1 MRTVEAGN
9 STVALSKFL
18 VVIWRRPSWSP
29 EIFAVRIRTET
40 RLAIILCTII
50 LAASCGGGYANNS
63 QPPAPVTL
71 QLSASTLT
79 ATQDGA
85 PAPVNVT
92 LVRPYGNTNSVAL
105 SVTALPANVTTQIT
119 SPGTGNAGM
128 ITFDAQGAAAGSY
141 SVTVNANDGV
151 ANATAGLTLV
161 VAIVITVQNTV
172 NVNAGVSGR
181 LQEFMST
188 SFQPAEWDYQ
198 FFLNHQDVTPLTNLA
213 PQHIRIQGISQAV
226 PMKANSS
233 PQQPNDWNFMM
244 LDDVVQPIL
253 GAADHSPEF
262 QIAVAPSFMNDSSGH
277 LDITNHLS
285 DFVQYSANLV
295 RYFNTGGFTWGG
307 AHFQSQSLNKITW
320 WGIFNEYNI
329 NGLTPA
335 QYVQVYNAVVPAML
349 AVDPTIK
356 FSALELADF
365 DSGSGDPRNNL
376 PTFVDPANQGGVN
389 AQVNIVSTH
398 FYSSCKQSNPD
409 TQLFNSVAGFA
420 NDVTYFYQELK
431 LRLDLASVPVWVT
444 ENNVNA
450 DFDKGGGISACNGT
464 AFVLD
469 HRGTSA
475 FFAAWRPYV
484 FSQLGKAG
492 NQALYHWDYD
502 ADQQYGEV
510 DFNSANKYLSYW
522 VDYYLARY
530 FPSPPGSS
538 FLTVNTTETTTAEI
552 LVTRND
558 DGSVVV
564 MVANHAVHSS
574 SDNNGPGDPRTVV
587 VDVSALGAFSSA
599 TQLTIDANTDPTNG
613 PTSAAVTVA
622 PRMTVTL
629 NGYGVSFLELK
640 L

>member
-1 MRTVEAGN
+1 MRIE
-9 STVALSKFL
+9 F
-18 VVIWRRPSWSP
+18 
-29 EIFAVRIRTET
+29 
-40 RLAIILCTII
+40 RLAIILSAIL
-50 LAASCGGGYANNS
+50 LAASCGGGYANNN

-79 ATQDGA
+79 ATQDGS
-85 PAPVNVT
+85 PAAVNVT
-92 LVRPYGNTNSVAL
+92 LVRPYGNTNSITL
-105 SVTALPANVTTQIT
+105 SVTGLPTGVTNVIT
-119 SPGTGNAGM
+119 SPGTGNTGM
-128 ITFDAQGAAAGSY
+128 ISFDAQGAAAGAY
-141 SVTVNANDGV
+141 SVTVNATDGV
-151 ANATAGLTLV
+151 TNATAALTLV
-161 VAIVITVQNTV
+161 VAIVTTVQNTV
-172 NVNAGVSGR
+172 NTNAGVNGR
-181 LQEFMST
+181 LQEFMAT

-198 FFLNHQDVTPLTNLA
+198 FFINHPDITPLTNLG
-213 PQHIRIQGISQAV
+213 PRHIRIQGISQAV

-233 PQQPNDWNFMM
+233 PQQPTDWNFTM

-253 GAADHSPEF
+253 AAADHSPEF
-262 QIAVAPSFMNDSSGH
+262 QIAVAPSFMNDASGH
-277 LDITNHLS
+277 LDITNHLN
-285 DFVQYSANLV
+285 DFVQYCANLV
-295 RYFNTGGFTWGG
+295 RYYNTGGFTWGVTLFKS
-307 AHFQSQSLNKITW
+307 ASMNKITW

-365 DSGSGDPRNNL
+365 DSGSGDPRVNL
-376 PTFVDPANQGGVN
+376 PTFVDPSNQGGVN

-398 FYSSCKQSNPD
+398 FYSSCNQSNPD
-409 TQLFNSVAGFA
+409 TQLFNSVTGFA
-420 NDVTYFYQELK
+420 SDVTYFYQELK
-431 LRLDLASVPVWVT
+431 LRPDLANVPVWVT

-469 HRGTSA
+469 RRGTSA

-530 FPSPPGSS
+530 FPSPPGSNI
-538 FLTVNTTETTTAEI
+538 LTVDTTETTTVEI
-552 LVTRND
+552 LGTRND

-587 VDVSALGAFSSA
+587 VDVSSLGAFSSA
-599 TQLTIDANTDPTNG
+599 TQLTIDANTDPANG
-613 PTSAAVTVA
+613 PTSVAVTVT

-629 NGYGVSFLELK
+629 NGYGVSFLEFK
-640 L
+640 P

>member
-1 MRTVEAGN
+1 MRIE
-9 STVALSKFL
+9 F
-18 VVIWRRPSWSP
+18 
-29 EIFAVRIRTET
+29 
-40 RLAIILCTII
+40 RLAIILSAIL
-50 LAASCGGGYANNS
+50 LAASCGGGYANNN

-79 ATQDGA
+79 ATQDGS
-85 PAPVNVT
+85 PATVNVT
-92 LVRPYGNTNSVAL
+92 LVRPYGNTNSITL
-105 SVTALPANVTTQIT
+105 SVTGLPTGVTKVIT
-119 SPGTGNAGM
+119 SPGTGNTGM
-128 ITFDAQGAAAGSY
+128 ISFDAQGAAAGAY
-141 SVTVNANDGV
+141 SVTVNATDGV
-151 ANATAGLTLV
+151 TNATAALTLV
-161 VAIVITVQNTV
+161 VAIVTTVQNTV
-172 NVNAGVSGR
+172 NTNAGVNGR
-181 LQEFMST
+181 LQEFMAT

-198 FFLNHQDVTPLTNLA
+198 FFINHPDITPLTNLG
-213 PQHIRIQGISQAV
+213 PRHIRIQGISQAV
-226 PMKANSS
+226 PMRANSS
-233 PQQPNDWNFMM
+233 PQQPTDWNFTM

-253 GAADHSPEF
+253 AAADHSPEF
-262 QIAVAPSFMNDSSGH
+262 QIAVAPSFMNDASGH
-277 LDITNHLS
+277 LDITNHLN
-285 DFVQYSANLV
+285 DFVQYCANLV
-295 RYFNTGGFTWGG
+295 RYYNTGGFTWGG
-307 AHFQSQSLNKITW
+307 TLFKSASMNKITW

-365 DSGSGDPRNNL
+365 DSGSGDPRVNL
-376 PTFVDPANQGGVN
+376 PTFVDPSNQGGVN

-398 FYSSCKQSNPD
+398 FYSSCNQSNPD

-420 NDVTYFYQELK
+420 SDVTYFYQELK
-431 LRLDLASVPVWVT
+431 LRPDLANVPVWVT

-469 HRGTSA
+469 RRGTSA
-475 FFAAWRPYV
+475 FFSAWRPYV

-530 FPSPPGSS
+530 FPSPPGSNI
-538 FLTVNTTETTTAEI
+538 LTVDTTETTTVEI

-574 SDNNGPGDPRTVV
+574 SDNNGTGDPRTVV
-587 VDVSALGAFSSA
+587 VDVSLLGAFSSA
-599 TQLTIDANTDPTNG
+599 TQLTIDANTDPANG
-613 PTSAAVTVA
+613 PTSVAVTVT

-629 NGYGVSFLELK
+629 NGYGVSFLEFK
-640 L
+640 P

>member
-1 MRTVEAGN
+1 
-9 STVALSKFL
+9 
-18 VVIWRRPSWSP
+18 
-29 EIFAVRIRTET
+29 
-40 RLAIILCTII
+40 
-50 LAASCGGGYANNS
+50 
-63 QPPAPVTL
+63 
-71 QLSASTLT
+71 
-79 ATQDGA
+79 
-85 PAPVNVT
+85 
-92 LVRPYGNTNSVAL
+92 
-105 SVTALPANVTTQIT
+105 VTTVH
-119 SPGTGNAGM
+119 NA
-128 ITFDAQGAAAGSY
+128 
-141 SVTVNANDGV
+141 VNANEGV
-151 ANATAGLTLV
+151 N
-161 VAIVITVQNTV
+161 
-172 NVNAGVSGR
+172 GR

-198 FFLNHQDVTPLTNLA
+198 FFLTHQDVTPLTNLG

-226 PMKANSS
+226 PMKANM
-233 PQQPNDWNFMM
+233 QQPTDWDFRI

-253 GAADHSPEF
+253 TAADHSPEF

-277 LDITNHLS
+277 LDLTNHLS

-295 RYFNTGGFTWGG
+295 RYYNTGGFTWGG
-307 AHFQSQSLNKITW
+307 TLFKSASMNKITW

-376 PTFVDPANQGGVN
+376 PTFVNPANQGGVN
-389 AQVNIVSTH
+389 AQVNIISTH
-398 FYSSCKQSNPD
+398 FYSSCNLSNPD

-420 NDVTYFYQELK
+420 NDVTYFYQELR
-431 LRLDLASVPVWVT
+431 LRADLASVPVWVT

-450 DFDKGGGISACNGT
+450 DFGNAQGNSTCNPMQI
-464 AFVLD
+464 FVDD

-484 FSQLGKAG
+484 FSQLGQAG

-530 FPSPPGSS
+530 FPSPPGSNI
-538 FLTVNTTETTTAEI
+538 LTVNTTETTTMEV

-564 MVANHAVHSS
+564 MVANRAVHAST
-574 SDNNGPGDPRTVV
+574 DNNGTGDPRTVV
-587 VDVSALGAFSSA
+587 VDISSLGAFSSA
-599 TQLTIDANTDPTNG
+599 TQLTIDANTDPANG

-640 L
+640 P

>member
-1 MRTVEAGN
+1 MRIE
-9 STVALSKFL
+9 F
-18 VVIWRRPSWSP
+18 
-29 EIFAVRIRTET
+29 
-40 RLAIILCTII
+40 RLAIILSAIL
-50 LAASCGGGYANNS
+50 LAASCGGGYANNN

-79 ATQDGA
+79 ATQDGS
-85 PAPVNVT
+85 PAAVNVT
-92 LVRPYGNTNSVAL
+92 LVRPYGNTNSITL
-105 SVTALPANVTTQIT
+105 SVTGLPTGVTKVIT
-119 SPGTGNAGM
+119 SPGTGNTGM
-128 ITFDAQGAAAGSY
+128 ISFDAQGAAAGAY
-141 SVTVNANDGV
+141 SVTVNATDGV
-151 ANATAGLTLV
+151 TNATAALTLV
-161 VAIVITVQNTV
+161 VAIVTTVQNTV
-172 NVNAGVSGR
+172 NTNAGVNGR
-181 LQEFMST
+181 LQEFMAT

-198 FFLNHQDVTPLTNLA
+198 FFINHPDITPLTNLG
-213 PQHIRIQGISQAV
+213 PRHIRIQGISQAV
-226 PMKANSS
+226 PMRANSS
-233 PQQPNDWNFMM
+233 PQQPADWNFMM

-253 GAADHSPEF
+253 AAADHSPEF
-262 QIAVAPSFMNDSSGH
+262 QIAVAPSFMNDASGH
-277 LDITNHLS
+277 LDITNHLN
-285 DFVQYSANLV
+285 DFVQYCANLV
-295 RYFNTGGFTWGG
+295 RYYNTGGFTWGG
-307 AHFQSQSLNKITW
+307 TLFKSASMNKITW

-365 DSGSGDPRNNL
+365 DSGSGDPRVNL

-398 FYSSCKQSNPD
+398 FYSSCNQSNPD

-420 NDVTYFYQELK
+420 SDVTYFYQELK
-431 LRLDLASVPVWVT
+431 LRPDLANVPVWVT

-469 HRGTSA
+469 RRGTSA

-510 DFNSANKYLSYW
+510 DFNSANRYLSYW

-530 FPSPPGSS
+530 FPSPPGSNI
-538 FLTVNTTETTTAEI
+538 LTVDTTETTTVEI

-587 VDVSALGAFSSA
+587 VDVSSLGAFSSA
-599 TQLTIDANTDPTNG
+599 TQLTIDANTDPANG
-613 PTSAAVTVA
+613 PTSVAVTVT

-629 NGYGVSFLELK
+629 NGYGVSFLEFK
-640 L
+640 P